1 MENLNIISNS
11 LEYYD
16 KNLEQNK
23 DFYNSINYINIIKAE
38 GNNYNDYNYIDF
50 YDKNKNL
57 IKKSKYEILG
67 VYNSS
72 NNIWTWGWS
81 IAKLNKNNVVT
92 SKKIF
97 NYGFDL
103 DSDNIYLKNELVTSR
118 FKISNPIQLEIHVSI
133 GAYLSKKSMVFSY
146 KIYND
151 LISKKNVVSH
161 NDLDLY
167 NVKKNYENESYNEYF
182 LLILD

>member
-1 MENLNIISNS
+1 M
-11 LEYYD
+11 
-16 KNLEQNK
+16 
-23 DFYNSINYINIIKAE
+23 
-38 GNNYNDYNYIDF
+38 
-50 YDKNKNL
+50 
-57 IKKSKYEILG
+57 
-67 VYNSS
+67 
-72 NNIWTWGWS
+72 
-81 IAKLNKNNVVT
+81 
-92 SKKIF
+92 
-97 NYGFDL
+97 
-103 DSDNIYLKNELVTSR
+103 KNELVTSR

-133 GAYLSKKSMVFSY
+133 GAYLSKKSIVFSY